1 MTSEPLP
8 AECAE
13 MRRQLA
19 EGEAGRASDAAGEV
33 LDHMAGCEGCTAFA
47 AALVELEA
55 RLVRLPLPEP
65 SAGAADRAV
74 ARFRAE
80 LAAHASPGTA
90 PLATPPAASP
100 LTAAAPAEPV
110 PPSLPAGTV
119 PPSQAPP
126 ARALR
131 AGRVR
136 GWRWRS
142 PVSLAAG
149 MAAAIALVVA
159 LVVVLGPTSTPTAY
173 AAILREA
180 AAHTGAEK
188 SARFEITGAIGFSVN
203 GHKTTAAVSG
213 SGATEFPDRGELT
226 EVATILG
233 KPLLRQDIVSVGNR
247 VWTRLSDGK
256 WELVPIPPDHA
267 SAVGQALA
275 DPTEALKDLTRVG
288 SRYRSLGMTTIGG
301 TRVRRIELTI
311 PGKSFEAFGDLA
323 EQVRYWTVVVDVSPS
338 LILRRITIT
347 GHGVVSMLGIQE
359 PFTYSLQLTL
369 LDFGARLSIVA
380 PGSGASARCAHCN
393 GRSAGSRRTRTPADR
408 TGSATAAPGS
418 GPTHAGSKSPS
429 PGGSQSPAP
438 SPSPGGS
445 SPSPGSSTS
454 PPGGSTSPPPVRS
467 SSPAPT
473 QSTSA
478 PAPHPSA
485 SHTAL

>member
-13 MRRQLA
+13 ARRRLA
-19 EGEAGRASDAAGEV
+19 EGEAGRAGDEAGEV
-33 LDHMAGCEGCTAFA
+33 LDHMAGCEGCSAFA

-65 SAGAADRAV
+65 PAGAADRAV

-90 PLATPPAASP
+90 PLATPPAAQP
-100 LTAAAPAEPV
+100 LTAAAPPVPV
-110 PPSLPAGTV
+110 PPSPPAGTA
-119 PPSQAPP
+119 PQSQAPP
-126 ARALR
+126 SQELPALPLR
-131 AGRVR
+131 AGQARR
-136 GWRWRS
+136 RQWRR

-149 MAAAIALVVA
+149 VAAAIALVIV
-159 LVVVLGPTSTPTAY
+159 LVTVLGPTSTPPAY

-203 GHKTTAAVSG
+203 GHKTTAAVTG

-288 SRYRSLGMTTIGG
+288 SRYRSLGTTTVGG
-301 TRVRRIELTI
+301 TRVRQIELTI
-311 PGKSFEAFGDLA
+311 PGKSFQAFGDLA

-369 LDFGARLSIVA
+369 LDFGARVSIHA
-380 PGSGASARCAHCN
+380 PGSGPSARCPHCK
-393 GRSAGSRRTRTPADR
+393 GRSKGSRRSTTPAGR
-408 TGSATAAPGS
+408 NRSATAAPGS
-418 GPTHAGSKSPS
+418 GPGHAGSKSPS
-429 PGGSQSPAP
+429 PGGSN

-445 SPSPGSSTS
+445 PTPSSGGSGSASPGPSTPSPAPS
-454 PPGGSTSPPPVRS
+454 PTRTTPAPVRS
-467 SSPAPT
+467 TPPAPNP
-473 QSTSA
+473 TS
-478 PAPHPSA
+478 S
-485 SHTAL
+485 

>member
-13 MRRQLA
+13 ARQRLA
-19 EGEAGRASDAAGEV
+19 EGEAGRAGDAAGQA
-33 LDHMAGCEGCTAFA
+33 LDHMAGCEGCSAFA

-65 SAGAADRAV
+65 PAGAADRAV

-90 PLATPPAASP
+90 SLATPPAAPP

-110 PPSLPAGTV
+110 PPSPLAGTA

-126 ARALR
+126 SRALPARPLR

-136 GWRWRS
+136 RLRWRS

-159 LVVVLGPTSTPTAY
+159 LVAVLGPASTPSAY

-188 SARFEITGAIGFSVN
+188 SARFEITGAIGLSVH
-203 GHKTTAAVSG
+203 GHETTASLSG
-213 SGATEFPDRGELT
+213 TGATEFPDRGELT
-226 EVATILG
+226 EVGTLLG
-233 KPLLRQDIVSVGNR
+233 TPLLHEDIVSVGNR
-247 VWTRLSDGK
+247 VWTRLSDGQ

-267 SAVGQALA
+267 SPVDQALA

-288 SRYRSLGMTTIGG
+288 SRYRSLGTTTIGG
-301 TRVRRIELTI
+301 TRVRQIQLTI
-311 PGKSFEAFGDLA
+311 PGKSFQAFGDLS
-323 EQVRYWTVVVDVSPS
+323 EQVSYWTVVVDVSQAR

-347 GHGVVSMLGIQE
+347 GHGAVGILATRV

-369 LDFGARLSIVA
+369 LDFGARVSIVA
-380 PGSGASARCAHCN
+380 PGSGPPPRCAHCK
-393 GRSAGSRRTRTPADR
+393 GRSTGSRRTTTPADR
-408 TGSATAAPGS
+408 ARSSTAAPGS
-418 GPTHAGSKSPS
+418 GPTHGGSKSPS
-429 PGGSQSPAP
+429 PGGST

-445 SPSPGSSTS
+445 GSASPGPSSSPS
-454 PPGGSTSPPPVRS
+454 GGRSTSPPPVRS
-467 SSPAPT
+467 TS
-473 QSTSA
+473 SA
-478 PAPHPSA
+478 PDPTS
-485 SHTAL
+485 S